1 MTVDT
6 STREKEINRVTL
18 VGFVVNLILSAAK
31 LAAGILGRSGAM
43 VADAIHSFSDM
54 ATDIVV
60 IVFARISSKPKDD
73 GHDYGHGKYETL
85 ATIIISLAL
94 AAVGIGILS
103 SSIGSIRTIL
113 EGGTLPRPGAV
124 ALVAAVVSIVAKEIL
139 YRYTVRVGRRIDS
152 PSVIANAWH
161 HRSDALSSL
170 GTLAGIGCAYFL
182 GEKWRIADPIAALLV
197 AVFIFKIALD
207 LIRTGLGELL
217 EKSLPADV
225 EQEILSIVTANPEI
239 RSPHNLRTRRIGASI
254 AIEVHVRVDG
264 AMSVAHSHALTVDI
278 EHRLRARFGAG
289 TRQQRRTPAP
299 PRDAPPPRE
308 GSPARQHLRDGSSAR
323 RDLRSTGPPLDGPT
337 RPRTTAFP
345 HDSTPFAGT
354 SRRPHENPHDGPT
367 KTRTTAP
374 RTWHGVWVFTAREES
389 FLRRRQS
396 DEKRKKFGFSE
407 KNTYLATQNVCR
419 TPVSERAKAHKDK
432 TINTKKDCLSE
443 ENSTLSN

>member
-6 STREKEINRVTL
+6 STREKEIYRVTL

-170 GTLAGIGCAYFL
+170 GTFAGIGCAYFL

-225 EQEILSIVTANPEI
+225 EQAILSIVTANPEV
-239 RSPHNLRTRRIGASI
+239 REPHNLRTRRIGASI

-289 TRQQRRTPAP
+289 TMIAIHV
-299 PRDAPPPRE
+299 E
-308 GSPARQHLRDGSSAR
+308 
-323 RDLRSTGPPLDGPT
+323 PL
-337 RPRTTAFP
+337 
-345 HDSTPFAGT
+345 
-354 SRRPHENPHDGPT
+354 
-367 KTRTTAP
+367 K
-374 RTWHGVWVFTAREES
+374 
-389 FLRRRQS
+389 
-396 DEKRKKFGFSE
+396 
-407 KNTYLATQNVCR
+407 
-419 TPVSERAKAHKDK
+419 
-432 TINTKKDCLSE
+432 
-443 ENSTLSN
+443 

>member
-6 STREKEINRVTL
+6 STREKEIYRVTL

-289 TRQQRRTPAP
+289 TMIAIHV
-299 PRDAPPPRE
+299 E
-308 GSPARQHLRDGSSAR
+308 
-323 RDLRSTGPPLDGPT
+323 
-337 RPRTTAFP
+337 
-345 HDSTPFAGT
+345 PF
-354 SRRPHENPHDGPT
+354 
-367 KTRTTAP
+367 K
-374 RTWHGVWVFTAREES
+374 
-389 FLRRRQS
+389 
-396 DEKRKKFGFSE
+396 
-407 KNTYLATQNVCR
+407 
-419 TPVSERAKAHKDK
+419 
-432 TINTKKDCLSE
+432 
-443 ENSTLSN
+443 

>member
-6 STREKEINRVTL
+6 STREKEIYHVTL

-225 EQEILSIVTANPEI
+225 EQEILSIVTANPEV
-239 RSPHNLRTRRIGASI
+239 REPHNLRTRRIGASI

-278 EHRLRARFGAG
+278 EHRLRVRFGAG
-289 TRQQRRTPAP
+289 TMIAIHV
-299 PRDAPPPRE
+299 E
-308 GSPARQHLRDGSSAR
+308 
-323 RDLRSTGPPLDGPT
+323 PL
-337 RPRTTAFP
+337 
-345 HDSTPFAGT
+345 
-354 SRRPHENPHDGPT
+354 
-367 KTRTTAP
+367 K
-374 RTWHGVWVFTAREES
+374 
-389 FLRRRQS
+389 
-396 DEKRKKFGFSE
+396 
-407 KNTYLATQNVCR
+407 
-419 TPVSERAKAHKDK
+419 
-432 TINTKKDCLSE
+432 
-443 ENSTLSN
+443 

>member
-1 MTVDT
+1 MTADT
-6 STREKEINRVTL
+6 STREKEIYRVTL

-264 AMSVAHSHALTVDI
+264 AMSVAHAHALTVDI

-289 TRQQRRTPAP
+289 TMIAIHV
-299 PRDAPPPRE
+299 E
-308 GSPARQHLRDGSSAR
+308 
-323 RDLRSTGPPLDGPT
+323 PL
-337 RPRTTAFP
+337 
-345 HDSTPFAGT
+345 
-354 SRRPHENPHDGPT
+354 
-367 KTRTTAP
+367 K
-374 RTWHGVWVFTAREES
+374 
-389 FLRRRQS
+389 
-396 DEKRKKFGFSE
+396 
-407 KNTYLATQNVCR
+407 
-419 TPVSERAKAHKDK
+419 
-432 TINTKKDCLSE
+432 
-443 ENSTLSN
+443 

>member
-1 MTVDT
+1 
-6 STREKEINRVTL
+6 
-18 VGFVVNLILSAAK
+18 
-31 LAAGILGRSGAM
+31 
-43 VADAIHSFSDM
+43 M

-289 TRQQRRTPAP
+289 TMIAIHV
-299 PRDAPPPRE
+299 E
-308 GSPARQHLRDGSSAR
+308 
-323 RDLRSTGPPLDGPT
+323 
-337 RPRTTAFP
+337 
-345 HDSTPFAGT
+345 PF
-354 SRRPHENPHDGPT
+354 
-367 KTRTTAP
+367 K
-374 RTWHGVWVFTAREES
+374 
-389 FLRRRQS
+389 
-396 DEKRKKFGFSE
+396 
-407 KNTYLATQNVCR
+407 
-419 TPVSERAKAHKDK
+419 
-432 TINTKKDCLSE
+432 
-443 ENSTLSN
+443 

>member
-6 STREKEINRVTL
+6 STREKEIYRVTL

-182 GEKWRIADPIAALLV
+182 GEKWRIADPLAALLV

-289 TRQQRRTPAP
+289 TMIAIHV
-299 PRDAPPPRE
+299 E
-308 GSPARQHLRDGSSAR
+308 
-323 RDLRSTGPPLDGPT
+323 
-337 RPRTTAFP
+337 
-345 HDSTPFAGT
+345 PF
-354 SRRPHENPHDGPT
+354 
-367 KTRTTAP
+367 K
-374 RTWHGVWVFTAREES
+374 
-389 FLRRRQS
+389 
-396 DEKRKKFGFSE
+396 
-407 KNTYLATQNVCR
+407 
-419 TPVSERAKAHKDK
+419 
-432 TINTKKDCLSE
+432 
-443 ENSTLSN
+443 

>member
-1 MTVDT
+1 MTADT
-6 STREKEINRVTL
+6 STREKEIYRVTL

-278 EHRLRARFGAG
+278 EHRLRARFGTG
-289 TRQQRRTPAP
+289 TMIAIHV
-299 PRDAPPPRE
+299 E
-308 GSPARQHLRDGSSAR
+308 
-323 RDLRSTGPPLDGPT
+323 PL
-337 RPRTTAFP
+337 
-345 HDSTPFAGT
+345 
-354 SRRPHENPHDGPT
+354 
-367 KTRTTAP
+367 K
-374 RTWHGVWVFTAREES
+374 
-389 FLRRRQS
+389 
-396 DEKRKKFGFSE
+396 
-407 KNTYLATQNVCR
+407 
-419 TPVSERAKAHKDK
+419 
-432 TINTKKDCLSE
+432 
-443 ENSTLSN
+443 